1 MTPAASSSGAVST
14 KSSRKAAKAS
24 MSPRD
29 YRSRATSTSGSI
41 KTSNKGGRVPAVER
55 QRAGN
60 EGKADESDASKQKA
74 AGVTKRPSGD
84 VRTKRKS
91 VTRQSPGGPDTSD
104 HTHDLG
110 KSRSRTTTGTRS
122 EQSRSKKSLVSNR
135 GVIYLGHLPQGF
147 FEPQL
152 RKFFSQFGKVT
163 RVELRRSKRT
173 GNSKGFAFVEFELPE
188 VADIVAEAMNNY
200 MMFGRTLVCHVVP
213 PQNLSEKVFSNAD
226 KKFKRAPS
234 RLIAAGKHNKAEG
247 EMASARQVNRKIVS
261 GLKKQQRLKELG
273 IDYTFKTVL
282 DDLKDK
288 GDAEE
293 SGRHRRSVQAWVQAQ
308 LREKKQRKQDKAMKR
323 RETLRLKSRKRST
336 ATGFNEVVSP
346 EEMEARKEKVATHP
360 DDEPS
365 RKRVKQC

>member
-1 MTPAASSSGAVST
+1 MTPAASSSGAASA

-24 MSPRD
+24 VSPRD
-29 YRSRATSTSGSI
+29 KSRATSASGTI
-41 KTSNKGGRVPAVER
+41 KTSNKGGRAPALDR
-55 QRAGN
+55 QRTGN
-60 EGKADESDASKQKA
+60 EGKADAAGASKQKA

-91 VTRQSPGGPDTSD
+91 MTRQSPGGLDNSD

-110 KSRSRTTTGTRS
+110 KSRPRTTKGIRS
-122 EQSRSKKSLVSNR
+122 EQSRSKKSPVSNR
-135 GVIYLGHLPQGF
+135 GVVYLGHLPQGF

-213 PQNLSEKVFSNAD
+213 PQNLSEKVFSHAK

-261 GLKKQQRLKELG
+261 GLKKQQRLNDLG

-293 SGRHRRSVQAWVQAQ
+293 SGKHRRSVQAWVQAQ
-308 LREKKQRKQDKAMKR
+308 LREKKQRKQDKAVKR

-336 ATGFNEVVSP
+336 ATGSNEVVSP
-346 EEMEARKEKVATHP
+346 EEMEARQEKVATRP
-360 DDEPS
+360 DDQPS